1 MDHFYESQWRQPS
14 TVAAL
19 SCESDHIFMATITAL
34 YRSLSQRYL
43 TGRAKRGRKCGSA
56 ALVLTMA
63 LLRPPAQAQPVMKHH
78 GDVID
83 LKVNSP
89 QVSLGDNGQ
98 RAVLLQVE

>member
-1 MDHFYESQWRQPS
+1 M
-14 TVAAL
+14 
-19 SCESDHIFMATITAL
+19 
-34 YRSLSQRYL
+34 
-43 TGRAKRGRKCGSA
+43 
-56 ALVLTMA
+56 LTMA

>member
-1 MDHFYESQWRQPS
+1 
-14 TVAAL
+14 
-19 SCESDHIFMATITAL
+19 MAPVTAL
-34 YRSLSQRYL
+34 YRSVSQRYSM
-43 TGRAKRGRKCGSA
+43 GRAKEGGSVV
-56 ALVLTMA
+56 LQPPPHPTPPMLTMA